1 MNIQIMRT
9 DHKAIC
15 IIIFLVISIVART
28 AFAASSAPTTTI
40 RFATFNASLNNAT
53 EAVQMQMG
61 VFSPGKA
68 IPGNV
73 IITHDWTVRDPDG
86 EMVGKF
92 RTEAPAAGF
101 AEVTF
106 AVRFDGGEYNLFAND
121 QRLGAVQPDTFGRIS
136 YKLEVKRSTTG
147 RNPQTGEAIQLKAK
161 TVPNVTTAIIDKFTG
176 ETKAVTH
183 QKYELNEY
191 LGSDQTSVA
200 R

>member
-1 MNIQIMRT
+1 M
-9 DHKAIC
+9 
-15 IIIFLVISIVART
+15 
-28 AFAASSAPTTTI
+28 
-40 RFATFNASLNNAT
+40 
-53 EAVQMQMG
+53 
-61 VFSPGKA
+61 
-68 IPGNV
+68 

-106 AVRFDGGEYNLFAND
+106 AVRSDSGEYDLFAND

-136 YKLEVKRSTTG
+136 YKLEVERSTTG
-147 RNPQTGEAIQLKAK
+147 RNPQTGEAIQLKTK

-176 ETKAVTH
+176 ETRAVTY

-191 LGSDQTSVA
+191 LASEQTSVA